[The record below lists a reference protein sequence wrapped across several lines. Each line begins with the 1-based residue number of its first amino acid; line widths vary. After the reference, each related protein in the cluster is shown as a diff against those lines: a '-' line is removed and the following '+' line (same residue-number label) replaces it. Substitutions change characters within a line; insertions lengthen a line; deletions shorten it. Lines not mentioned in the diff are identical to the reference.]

1 MTETDLE
8 QQNMQLLEIKGEDR
22 EQLIQKLSLNYL
34 KTGRYMENQMS
45 ISPTVMSNL
54 VISSGVG
61 LTAVSTNLSSKLF
74 MATANPELLMKLSSG
89 GVGSAVMESGRIV
102 GQSGFIPVAASL
114 PIVAPIIAMQ
124 AMNTLVI
131 MEQFKVVN
139 KKLDVIQK
147 ELDHILLRQEI
158 TSIADLSSAID
169 VVEELYDQHSTFN
182 NRLLFP
188 RYDYSL
194 SLSRKRRWKVK
205 TRYEILDSINENTAS
220 EYKNSDAYFTLL
232 SSLLLL
238 RIKYLRLCL
247 DTQEHPE
254 FIKQSTENFQNI
266 LDHTLFIYGNFR
278 NRSKGISKKLTSSE
292 KNINNKNPLGKLS
305 KLKSNEPTIESIRE
319 EYISILEIEN
329 KITEDFGSAIQ
340 EMKKLQNIDNTDNSA
355 VNLLY
360 WQDTTGVH
368 CIATDEDM
376 LSLNINK

>member
-169 VVEELYDQHSTFN
+169 VVEELYDQHSTIGYFSQDMII
-182 NRLLFP
+182 RLALVE
-188 RYDYSL
+188 RDAGKL
-194 SLSRKRRWKVK
+194 K

>member
-1 MTETDLE
+1 
-8 QQNMQLLEIKGEDR
+8 
-22 EQLIQKLSLNYL
+22 
-34 KTGRYMENQMS
+34 
-45 ISPTVMSNL
+45 
-54 VISSGVG
+54 
-61 LTAVSTNLSSKLF
+61 
-74 MATANPELLMKLSSG
+74 
-89 GVGSAVMESGRIV
+89 
-102 GQSGFIPVAASL
+102 
-114 PIVAPIIAMQ
+114 
-124 AMNTLVI
+124 MNTLVI

-169 VVEELYDQHSTFN
+169 VVEELYDQHSTIGYFSQDMII
-182 NRLLFP
+182 RLALVE
-188 RYDYSL
+188 RDAGKL
-194 SLSRKRRWKVK
+194 K

-305 KLKSNEPTIESIRE
+305 KLKSKEPTIESIRE